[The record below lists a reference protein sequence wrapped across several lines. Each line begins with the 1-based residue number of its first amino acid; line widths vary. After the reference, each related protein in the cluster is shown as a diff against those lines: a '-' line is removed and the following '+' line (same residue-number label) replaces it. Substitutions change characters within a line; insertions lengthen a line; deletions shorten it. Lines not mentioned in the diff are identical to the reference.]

1 MLGSALGS
9 LIPIPGVGTLA
20 GGIFGDIVG
29 GKIYDFI
36 TGAKNEENNKESAE
50 MNAGGKVAGNELG
63 PNKDSVSAMLTPGEF
78 VINRDAT
85 NLWGI
90 WYFMQI

>member
-29 GKIYDFI
+29 KIYDFI
-36 TGAKNEENNKESAE
+36 TAKNEENNKESVE
-50 MNAGGKVAGNELG
+50 MNAGGKVG
-63 PNKDSVSAMLTPGEF
+63 K
-78 VINRDAT
+78 
-85 NLWGI
+85 
-90 WYFMQI
+90 